1 MVKTYRVSI
10 LCRQLPSAHAEYS
23 YKVEGA
29 KLHVAVARALQSF
42 EKEPHVKGRRLIGVE
57 IMATCPTALAA
68 ASERVLLNELR
79 R

>member
-1 MVKTYRVSI
+1 VTKTYRVSI

-23 YKVEGA
+23 YKVEGT
-29 KLHVAVARALQSF
+29 KLHIAVSRALRLF
-42 EKEPHVKGRRLIGVE
+42 EREPHVRGKRLIGVE

-68 ASERVLLNELR
+68 ASERALLNELR